1 MDKSLK
7 KRMKRYIA
15 LVLVAVL
22 VVFLAIMPMLAGN
35 KETDD
40 GPVASI
46 LSGTAGLHD
55 ISTVVKGGGTL
66 AGEEVLE
73 ISIPSG
79 VMLKSFLVE
88 NDAYVQ
94 EGQPVAE
101 VDRVSVMSVITQ
113 VQETLDE
120 LTKQIQETR
129 DEKISKTIP
138 ATAGGQVK
146 KIYAQP
152 GDKVQDVMLNHGAL
166 AVISLDGL
174 MAVQVKTEVAV
185 VTGDG
190 VVITFEDG
198 TQAEGKV
205 ESSLEG
211 TVVVTLE
218 DQGYEIG
225 TQVSLS
231 KDGAE
236 LGTGE
241 LYIHSQWNVTGF
253 SGTVSQVHA
262 KEGTKITAGKN
273 LFTLTDTGYTAAFD
287 TLVSKRQEYEELMM
301 ELFRLYQDTTV
312 NAPGEGRVSGVDQ
325 NSAYLLGNSGE
336 QGWVLNFLA
345 DGPTVNL
352 LYTNYVG
359 QVATVTDGSWT
370 LKLNQTATVVTDYKA
385 YASGYTSVGGFAHD
399 AAYTP
404 TDSVQIYALQNQ
416 EWVNLSLSDI
426 KAGDEL
432 MFVFDINGNVV
443 WVIRLLSQGTTP
455 EVPGTDA
462 TEPPAESEPSVDGE
476 IPSDTEPSVDGE
488 VPSETEPTVD
498 GETTEETT
506 PEGETPESEMA
517 GTESTGGSGRPSGM
531 SGMGGMGG
539 MQQEDTFEGYPLEKN
554 LIMSVT
560 PEGEM
565 TLSIS
570 IDESDI
576 GKLYLGQEA
585 QIRLDALRNDR
596 FTGTITELGTSG
608 TNNGGS
614 SKFTVVITMER
625 SKDMLAGMN
634 ATATMVLDT
643 QENLLSIPVEAVCE
657 EGDRTF
663 VYTSY
668 DAEKELFL
676 NPVDVELGISDGLYV
691 QILSGLQEGD
701 TFWYAYYDTLDISTD
716 VVPENPMGFSMM
728 GM

>member
-1 MDKSLK
+1 MEKSLK

-15 LVLVAVL
+15 LALVAVL

-35 KETDD
+35 KEKDE

-66 AGEEVLE
+66 VGEDVLE

-120 LTKQIQETR
+120 LTQRIEKTR

-138 ATAGGQVK
+138 ATAGGLVK

-174 MAVQVKTEVAV
+174 MAIQVKTEVAV

-190 VVITFEDG
+190 VVVTFEDG

-225 TQVSLS
+225 TQVKVS
-231 KDGAE
+231 KDENE
-236 LGTGE
+236 LGMGE

-273 LFTLTDTGYTAAFD
+273 LFTLTDIGYTAEFD

-325 NSAYLLGNSGE
+325 DSAYLLGNSGE
-336 QGWVLNFLA
+336 QGFVLNFLA

-359 QVATVTDGSWT
+359 QVATVTDGAWT

-404 TDSVQIYALQNQ
+404 TEGVQIYALQNQ
-416 EWVNLSLSDI
+416 EWVTLSLSDI

-443 WVIRLLSQGTTP
+443 WVIRLLSQGVTP
-455 EVPGTDA
+455 EVPGTDV
-462 TEPPAESEPSVDGE
+462 TDPSEPPAESLPSE
-476 IPSDTEPSVDGE
+476 DGE

-498 GETTEETT
+498 VEIPEETT
-506 PEGETPESEMA
+506 PEGETPESEMPD
-517 GTESTGGSGRPSGM
+517 TESTGGSGRPSGM
-531 SGMGGMGG
+531 SGMGGMGGMGG

-565 TLSIS
+565 TLSIT

-596 FTGTITELGTSG
+596 FTGIITELGTSG

-643 QENLLSIPVEAVCE
+643 QENLLSIPVEALQE
-657 EGDRTF
+657 EAGKTF
-663 VYTSY
+663 VYTGY
-668 DAEKELFL
+668 DAENEVFI
-676 NPVDVELGISDGLYV
+676 NPVDVEVGISDGEYV

-701 TFWYAYYDTLDISTD
+701 TFWYAYYDTLDLSD
-716 VVPENPMGFSMM
+716 EVVPENPMGFSMM